1 MGTIW
6 FCLVAIMIAGYVVLD
21 GFDIG
26 VGILHLILARTDGER
41 RVLIRTIGPVWDG
54 NEVWLIAAGGTL
66 YFAFPALYAASFS
79 GFYLPLMMVLWLLI
93 LRGVS
98 IEFRSHVGGHIWSV
112 FWDAV
117 FSLASI
123 LLAIFFGA
131 ALGNVAR
138 GVPLDAT
145 GNFFEPLW
153 TNFQPAGQTGIL
165 DWYTILIGLASLA
178 VLALHGA
185 VWLIWRTADGLHD
198 RAHTAASLLWWLV
211 AALTVVVTF
220 TSFHLMP
227 FGLLSFRVHP
237 FGFIFPM
244 LAIAGLLAVK
254 LFLRTEREAPAFA
267 ASCAY
272 IVGMLT
278 SVTFT
283 LYPNVLPATTGLAN
297 NLTVANAKAAD
308 YGLKIGLIWW
318 LVGMTLVAIYTSFAY
333 SRFAGKIRTTDPGD
347 HATY

>member
-6 FCLVAIMIAGYVVLD
+6 FCLVAVMIAGYVVLD

-26 VGILHLILARTDGER
+26 VGILHLWIARTDDER
-41 RVLIRTIGPVWDG
+41 RVLIRSIGPVWDG

-66 YFAFPALYAASFS
+66 YFAFPVLYAASFS

-98 IEFRSHVGGHIWSV
+98 LEFHSHVGSHIWSV

-117 FSLASI
+117 FALASI

-131 ALGNVAR
+131 ALGNVVR
-138 GVPLDAT
+138 GVPFDAA

-153 TNFQPAGQTGIL
+153 TNFQPTGQTGIL
-165 DWYTILIGLASLA
+165 DWYTILIGVAALA

-185 VWLIWRTADGLHD
+185 AWLTWRTTDELHD
-198 RAHTAASLLWWLV
+198 RAHAAASLLWWLV
-211 AALTVVVTF
+211 AVLTAVVTF
-220 TSFHLMP
+220 TSFRLLP
-227 FGLLSFRVHP
+227 QGLLSFRVHP
-237 FGFIFPM
+237 FGFVFPM
-244 LAIAGLLAVK
+244 LAIAGLLGMK
-254 LFLRTEREAPAFA
+254 LFLRAEQEAFAFA

-283 LYPNVLPATTGLAN
+283 LYPNVLPATTGIAN

-318 LVGMTLVAIYTSFAY
+318 LIGMTLAVSYTIFTY
-333 SRFAGKIRTTDPGD
+333 RTLAGKIRSGESGD
-347 HATY
+347 HRSY

>member
-6 FCLVAIMIAGYVVLD
+6 FCLVAMMIAGYVVLD

-26 VGILHLILARTDGER
+26 VGILYLWLARTDDER

-117 FSLASI
+117 FSLAST

-138 GVPLDAT
+138 GVPLDAS

-153 TNFQPAGQTGIL
+153 TNFQLAGQTGIL
-165 DWYTILIGLASLA
+165 DWYTILIGVAALA
-178 VLALHGA
+178 VLAFHGA
-185 VWLIWRTADGLHD
+185 IWLTWRTTDELQY
-198 RAHTAASLLWWLV
+198 RAHDAASRLWWLV
-211 AALTVVVTF
+211 AALTIVVTF
-220 TSFHLMP
+220 TSFRLLP
-227 FGLLSFRVHP
+227 QGLLSFHVHP

-244 LAIAGLLAVK
+244 LAIAGLLGVK
-254 LFLRTEREAPAFA
+254 LFLRTEHESLAFA

-283 LYPNVLPATTGLAN
+283 LYPNVLPATTGLNN
-297 NLTVANAKAAD
+297 NLTIFNAKAAD

-318 LVGMTLVAIYTSFAY
+318 LIGMALAVTYTVFTY
-333 SRFAGKIRTTDPGD
+333 TKFAGKIRPADPDD

>member
-26 VGILHLILARTDGER
+26 VGILHLYLARSDDER
-41 RVLIRTIGPVWDG
+41 RVLIRSIGPVWDG

-66 YFAFPALYAASFS
+66 YFAFPVLYAASFS

-93 LRGVS
+93 LRGVA
-98 IEFRSHVGGHIWSV
+98 IEFRSHVGSHIWSV

-123 LLAIFFGA
+123 LLAVFFGA

-138 GVPLDAT
+138 GVPLDAS

-165 DWYTILIGLASLA
+165 DWYTILIGVASL
-178 VLALHGA
+178 VTLALHGA
-185 VWLIWRTADGLHD
+185 AWLTWRTTDELRD
-198 RAHTAASLLWWLV
+198 RAHATASLLWWIV

-220 TSFHLMP
+220 TSFHLLP
-227 FGLLSFRVHP
+227 VGLLSFRVHP
-237 FGFIFPM
+237 FGFILPM
-244 LAIAGLLAVK
+244 LAIAGLLGVK
-254 LFLRTEREAPAFA
+254 LYLRTEQEALAFA
-267 ASCAY
+267 ASCIY

-283 LYPNVLPATTGLAN
+283 LYPNVLPATTGRNN
-297 NLTVANAKAAD
+297 NLTIFNAKAAD

-318 LVGMTLVAIYTSFAY
+318 LIGMSLAVTYTIVTY
-333 SRFAGKIRTTDPGD
+333 TKFAGKIRPTDLDD
-347 HATY
+347 HASY

>member
-1 MGTIW
+1 MATIW
-6 FCLVAIMIAGYVVLD
+6 FCLIAVMIAGYVVLD

-26 VGILHLILARTDGER
+26 VGVLHLWIARNDAER
-41 RVLIRTIGPVWDG
+41 RVLIQSIGPVWDG
-54 NEVWLIAAGGTL
+54 NEVWLLAAGGTL

-79 GFYLPLMMVLWLLI
+79 GFYLPLIMVLWLLI

-98 IEFRSHVGGHIWSV
+98 IEFRSHVGEHLWSV

-117 FSLASI
+117 FSLAST

-131 ALGNVAR
+131 ALGNVVR
-138 GVPLDAT
+138 GVPLNAA

-165 DWYTILIGLASLA
+165 DWYTVLVGVVALA
-178 VLALHGA
+178 VLTLHGA
-185 VWLIWRTADGLHD
+185 LWLVWRTADELNE
-198 RAHTAASLLWWLV
+198 RARAVASVSWWAV
-211 AALTVVVTF
+211 AALTAVVTF
-220 TSFHLMP
+220 ASFHLVP
-227 FGLLSFRVHP
+227 VGLNSFRAHP
-237 FGFIFPM
+237 LGFVFPL

-254 LFLRTEREAPAFA
+254 LFLRREQEAASFV

-283 LYPNVLPATTGLAN
+283 LYPNVLPATTGYIN
-297 NLTVANAKAAD
+297 NLTVTNAKAAD

-318 LVGMTLVAIYTSFAY
+318 VIGMSLAVTYTFFSYRNF
-333 SRFAGKIRTTDPGD
+333 SGKILPGQT
-347 HATY
+347 HRHEHY

>member
-26 VGILHLILARTDGER
+26 VGILHLYLARTDDER
-41 RVLIRTIGPVWDG
+41 RVLIRSIGPVWDG

-138 GVPLDAT
+138 GVPLDAA

-165 DWYTILIGLASLA
+165 DWYTILIGVASLA

-185 VWLIWRTADGLHD
+185 AWLTWRTTDELHD
-198 RAHTAASLLWWLV
+198 RAHAAASVLWWLV
-211 AALTVVVTF
+211 TALTAVVTV
-220 TSFHLMP
+220 TSFRLLP
-227 FGLLSFRVHP
+227 VGLLSFRIHP

-244 LAIAGLLAVK
+244 LAIAGLLGVK
-254 LFLRTEREAPAFA
+254 LFLRAGQEAPAFA
-267 ASCAY
+267 ASCTY

-278 SVTFT
+278 SVTFA
-283 LYPNVLPATTGLAN
+283 LYPNVLPATTGLN
-297 NLTVANAKAAD
+297 YNLTVANAKAAD

-318 LVGMTLVAIYTSFAY
+318 LIGMSLAVSYTVFTYAK
-333 SRFAGKIRTTDPGD
+333 FAGKIRPTDPD
-347 HATY
+347 DRATY